1 MEVVAFSSPAEAARH
16 FAVLLGSLEEA
27 VKGLPEGE
35 QHRAG
40 ALIHE
45 VAGEFH
51 KLLATK
57 EEHERSTMLARTRD
71 HLTELERLLA
81 GQRQLFATEL
91 RERVAA
97 RYLLALHEPVTQIF
111 KELFSILDA
120 IADLIEADTMRRL
133 GIKPTPSVPGKP
145 RVKAPK
151 TYKQAQDEILQHL
164 QKAGWT
170 VVGHLKS
177 PTRRPRT
184 GSSASGSSP
193 RQSITRSE
201 VPGARHGTSAPRG
214 ACGPRTTVSRTPR
227 SSPRGS
233 KPTQRGRCAGTS
245 ARRSRR
251 RSGGPC
257 RRGRS
262 RGPSGLRRDEAAPKP

>member
-1 MEVVAFSSPAEAARH
+1 MDVVAFSSPSEAARH
-16 FAVLLGSLEEA
+16 FATLLGSLEEA

-35 QHRAG
+35 QHRAI
-40 ALIHE
+40 AIVNE
-45 VAGEFH
+45 AAKEFRR
-51 KLLATK
+51 LVSSK
-57 EEHERSTMLARTRD
+57 EEHERATMLVRIRD

-81 GQRQLFATEL
+81 GQRQLFASEL

-170 VVGHLKS
+170 VVGHLKIPHATS
-177 PTRRPRT
+177 KDGFFRFWFKPQ
-184 GSSASGSSP
+184 A
-193 RQSITRSE
+193 IYYSE
-201 VPGARHGTSAPRG
+201 R
-214 ACGPRTTVSRTPR
+214 GPRSTSWDFGAAR
-227 SSPRGS
+227 SMWAKDYRFEDPEKFTKGLE
-233 KPTQRGRCAGTS
+233 AYA
-245 ARRSRR
+245 ARAM
-251 RSGGPC
+251 
-257 RRGRS
+257 
-262 RGPSGLRRDEAAPKP
+262 RRDERAAV